1 MSQNILA
8 LDIGTKTGFAVRLRS
23 GETFGGTQN
32 FSLKKKDH
40 TALRWINFRT
50 WLTETMVRYNINAV
64 VYEEVRRHSATRAS
78 HVYGALKAILEM
90 ACYVHKCE
98 LAGFGVGPIKKFA
111 TGKGNASKHEM
122 MAAIDENVDLVDD
135 NHADA
140 LHLLNYALS
149 LEAD

>member
-1 MSQNILA
+1 MNRNTLS
-8 LDIGTKTGFAVRLRS
+8 LDLGTRTGYAIRLRGGDTFSGTK
-23 GETFGGTQN
+23 N
-32 FSLKKKDH
+32 FTLKKNDH
-40 TALRWINFRT
+40 TVLRWINFRT
-50 WLTETMVRYNINAV
+50 WLTDVLVRYNIHAV

-78 HVYGALKAILEM
+78 HVYGGFKAILEM
-90 ACYVHKCE
+90 SCYAHNCE

-122 MAAIDENVDLVDD
+122 MAAIDDSVDLVDD